1 MQTNSTN
8 KVFKLNRAQ
17 KKVPLLLL
25 DVKMIAER
33 FAGIFRPSKPRNK
46 ARRMLL
52 VFKNSKSTVNKIIM
66 VKNKEEK

>member
-1 MQTNSTN
+1 M
-8 KVFKLNRAQ
+8 
-17 KKVPLLLL
+17 LLL